1 MTTDK
6 KQNILFGA
14 LVLALLLL
22 ASCFTPKD
30 DLVPSG
36 KDYDRFERYTTHA
49 VTDARAIIEYQ
60 QLYR

>member
-6 KQNILFGA
+6 KQKILFGA
-14 LVLALLLL
+14 MVIALLLL

-36 KDYDRFERYTTHA
+36 KDYDQYQSYNSHA

>member
-6 KQNILFGA
+6 KQKILFGA
-14 LVLALLLL
+14 MVLALLLL

-30 DLVPSG
+30 DLVPTG
-36 KDYDRFERYTTHA
+36 KNYDHYERFDSHA
-49 VTDARAIIEYQ
+49 VTDARAIIEFQ